1 MSGKRDSV
9 TPFSRGKRSQRNLL
23 LFSMKRI
30 SIFLLSLVF
39 VFIPLNP
46 AMAEQDYLDKRWA
59 KTGCKPLNKQ
69 TKNSLIVTDVVLDP
83 DETGVVRH
91 IQYLFFKN
99 ENMQK
104 YKWIMA
110 SNTDKNSKKE
120 RNKRIRRL
128 EVMKPNDFSIV
139 FGSLL
144 PQDRSTVIWY
154 NGFTGYKGACSQKG
168 NKGMI
173 FTVYLLKEYK
183 DKKPVK
189 WLQFESTGKGRD
201 DSL

>member
-1 MSGKRDSV
+1 
-9 TPFSRGKRSQRNLL
+9 
-23 LFSMKRI
+23 MKRI

-69 TKNSLIVTDVVLDP
+69 TKNALIPTDW
-83 DETGVVRH
+83 ETQIRDNLGNPTSV
-91 IQYLFFKN
+91 INYQQLYFKN

-110 SNTDKNSKKE
+110 SNTDKKSKKE
-120 RNKRIRRL
+120 RNKRISRVPPTGMDDL
-128 EVMKPNDFSIV
+128 PSQLNSDPNN
-139 FGSLL
+139 SLTTIFYGAF
-144 PQDRSTVIWY
+144 R
-154 NGFTGYKGACSQKG
+154 GYKGACDQKG

-173 FTVYLLKEYK
+173 FTVYLLKERN

-189 WLQFESTGKGRD
+189 WLQFQSTGKGRD

>member
-1 MSGKRDSV
+1 
-9 TPFSRGKRSQRNLL
+9 
-23 LFSMKRI
+23 MKRI
-30 SIFLLSLVF
+30 SIFLLSLIF

-69 TKNSLIVTDVVLDP
+69 TKNALIVTDVVLDP
-83 DETGVVRH
+83 DETGVVRN

-139 FGSLL
+139 YGSLL

-154 NGFTGYKGACSQKG
+154 NGFTGYKGACDQKG

-183 DKKPVK
+183 DKKPYK
-189 WLQFESTGKGRD
+189 WLQFQSTGKGID
-201 DSL
+201 NSL